1 LREIYA
7 LLGVS
12 WQTVYK
18 WSDPYSSSPAYDAR
32 MKTKHKLI
40 RNAVNLFSLTHEQT
54 RQLAT
59 KIGIT
64 VDFLQESE
72 STTQSN
78 EAFADHFNN
87 LLLTYPHKESQ
98 LAKDALISER
108 MFNHIKHGKHLSKNA
123 ILALLITMGLDSLNI
138 QKALAKAG
146 FTLSLAIPSDVVI
159 LWLLDNQAIPATGAK
174 RLDFVNQTLDDLGL
188 PLVESRE

>member
-1 LREIYA
+1 
-7 LLGVS
+7 
-12 WQTVYK
+12 
-18 WSDPYSSSPAYDAR
+18 